1 MNKTCFRIFNKVH
14 DDDDDDVVLPK
25 QYFMLSYTCLVRAI
39 KAQNI
44 CFIGLWIRCFF
55 SSLMYS
61 LLYIHTIF
69 MHIHIITTQ
78 NTILIFLPSHV
89 SGFFFAF
96 LSFFLILLCLC
107 VLSLVIEAAVTIFY
121 SNRFSFTW
129 NSGQHGTLS
138 GTYTRVGAGLL
149 LKADHSSHKKP
160 HWIELDRNGL
170 LEPANPP
177 PLIIV
182 LLSYKAAL
190 IRSTRPVKRR

>member
-1 MNKTCFRIFNKVH
+1 MKETCFRIFNKVH

-61 LLYIHTIF
+61 LLLSHSYTIF

-96 LSFFLILLCLC
+96 LSFFSDIIMFMC
-107 VLSLVIEAAVTIFY
+107 AIF
-121 SNRFSFTW
+121 SNRGSSHYILQQPVFLHPKL
-129 NSGQHGTLS
+129 NLAKDLS
-138 GTYTRVGAGLL
+138 GPYMRVGAGLL
-149 LKADHSSHKKP
+149 LKADHSSHKKL
-160 HWIELDRNGL
+160 H
-170 LEPANPP
+170 
-177 PLIIV
+177 
-182 LLSYKAAL
+182 
-190 IRSTRPVKRR
+190 